1 MQKSK
6 LAHIVLDGFWPY
18 QVSVLAD
25 KASRYIMEVVQNE
38 SKLNASQWRVLAAVA
53 DSPGRTA
60 SEVTAMTPMDKT
72 IVSRAVQSLLK
83 DGHIMKSPMDDK
95 RRQSLMLTP
104 SGMDLYARIAAKL
117 HKDMSLSMS
126 DKSEQADLI
135 KQLKLFIKKIEQ
147 LS

>member
-6 LAHIVLDGFWPY
+6 LAHIILDDFWPY
-18 QVSVLAD
+18 QVTVLAD
-25 KASRYIMEVVQNE
+25 KASRYIMDVVQNE
-38 SKLNASQWRVLAAVA
+38 SKLNSSQWRVLAAVA

-72 IVSRAVQSLLK
+72 IVSRAVQSLIR
-83 DGHIMKSPMDDK
+83 DGHIKKSPMDDK

-104 SGMDLYARIAAKL
+104 SGMDLYARIASKL
-117 HKDMSLSMS
+117 HKDMSLTMS
-126 DKSEQADLI
+126 DKSEQVDLI
-135 KQLKLFIKKIEQ
+135 KQLKLFIKKLEQ